1 METEREETEAND
13 TPAAPVA
20 DAPPAEAPA
29 PVAAAAPAAP
39 APGGPPSSAPG
50 DGEGRG
56 PAREGSGGDDRRPR
70 GGGGRGG
77 RRRRVCIMCADHMK
91 TVDYKNVSF
100 LRRFI
105 SDRGRI
111 DTRRKTSAC
120 AKHQRAIAT
129 GIKRARHLAL
139 LPYTAE
145 HIRSSGVARR

>member
-20 DAPPAEAPA
+20 DTPPEE
-29 PVAAAAPAAP
+29 AAAPAAAAAS
-39 APGGPPSSAPG
+39 APDGPPSSAPG

-56 PAREGSGGDDRRPR
+56 PAREGAGGDDRRPR